1 LVANTEADTTISMKS
16 RIIKDTFRMT
26 DLNQPSGASI
36 YSPTV
41 LRGCQPDVA
50 AEKQDK
56 RYTSVNPVSVFAFS
70 SIARVTAHRSS
81 MRDDRYN

>member
-1 LVANTEADTTISMKS
+1 MKS

-36 YSPTV
+36 YSPTI
-41 LRGCQPDVA
+41 LRGRQPEVA

-81 MRDDRYN
+81 M